1 MFARQED
8 ILLLDERPS
17 KSGGAV
23 DHVAATSAML
33 VAGLGL
39 TQLFMPLAAAPLTG
53 IESSTGAQIVGLQW
67 ALLGG
72 LLAFGGLFRMRVV
85 TIFAAE
91 FLFISGVAAAIV
103 SAINHPDM
111 MPLLVNGAVAV
122 VGLVNTGLARLVEK
136 ADMKRELRITREKA
150 KIASEAIS
158 NSAETKGAES
168 ANA

>member
-1 MFARQED
+1 MFAKQED

-23 DHVAATSAML
+23 DHVAAASAIL

-39 TQLFMPLAAAPLTG
+39 TQLLMPLMASPLTG
-53 IESSTGAQIVGLQW
+53 IEGSTGAQIVGLQW

-91 FLFISGVAAAIV
+91 FLFIAGVAAAIV
-103 SAINHPDM
+103 SAINHPDL

-122 VGLVNTGLARLVEK
+122 VGLVNSGLARLVDK
-136 ADMKRELRITREKA
+136 ADMRRELRIARETA
-150 KIASEAIS
+150 KVASEAIVN
-158 NSAETKGAES
+158 NSEAKGVHHV
-168 ANA
+168 

>member
-1 MFARQED
+1 MFAKQED
-8 ILLLDERPS
+8 ILLLDERRP

-23 DHVAATSAML
+23 DHVAAASAVL

-39 TQLFMPLAAAPLTG
+39 TQLFMPLIAVPLTG
-53 IESSTGAQIVGLQW
+53 IEGSTGAQIVGLQW

-91 FLFISGVAAAIV
+91 FLLLTGVAAAIV

-111 MPLLVNGAVAV
+111 MPLLVNGAIAF
-122 VGLVNTGLARLVEK
+122 VGLINSGLARLVDK
-136 ADMKRELRITREKA
+136 ADMKRELRIARETA
-150 KIASEAIS
+150 KIASAPVAKNTDAKEA
-158 NSAETKGAES
+158 
-168 ANA
+168 

>member
-1 MFARQED
+1 MFAKQED
-8 ILLLDERPS
+8 ILLLDERTS

-23 DHVAATSAML
+23 DHIAAATAVL

-39 TQLFMPLAAAPLTG
+39 TQLFMPLVAAPLTG
-53 IESSTGAQIVGLQW
+53 IESSTGAQVVGLQW

-72 LLAFGGLFRMRVV
+72 LLAIGGLFRMRVV

-103 SAINHPDM
+103 SAINHQDM
-111 MPLLVNGAVAV
+111 IPLLINGAVAF
-122 VGLVNTGLARLVEK
+122 VGLSNSGLARLVEK

-150 KIASEAIS
+150 KIVGEAMMNSSEA
-158 NSAETKGAES
+158 KGA
-168 ANA
+168 

>member
-8 ILLLDERPS
+8 ILLLEERPS

-23 DHVAATSAML
+23 DHVAAASAVL

-39 TQLFMPLAAAPLTG
+39 TQLFMPLLAAPLTG

-67 ALLGG
+67 AILGG
-72 LLAFGGLFRMRVV
+72 LLAFGGLFRMRVL

-91 FLFISGVAAAIV
+91 FLLICGVAAAIV

-111 MPLLVNGAVAV
+111 MPLLVNGAIAF
-122 VGLVNTGLARLVEK
+122 VGLINSGLARLVDK
-136 ADMKRELRITREKA
+136 ADMKRELRIARETA
-150 KIASEAIS
+150 KLANLPAT
-158 NSAETKGAES
+158 NSTDAKE
-168 ANA
+168 N

>member
-1 MFARQED
+1 MFAKQED
-8 ILLLDERPS
+8 ILLLDERQP

-23 DHVAATSAML
+23 DHVAAASAVV

-39 TQLFMPLAAAPLTG
+39 AQLFVPLMAAPLTG

-72 LLAFGGLFRMRVV
+72 LLAFGGVFRMRVV

-91 FLFISGVAAAIV
+91 FLFLCGVAAAIV

-111 MPLLVNGAVAV
+111 MPLLVNSAVAF
-122 VGLVNTGLARLVEK
+122 VGLANSGLARLVEK
-136 ADMKRELRITREKA
+136 ADMKRELRIARETA
-150 KIASEAIS
+150 KF
-158 NSAETKGAES
+158 
-168 ANA
+168 ANQSVANLTENKDPHHD

>member
-1 MFARQED
+1 MFAKQED
-8 ILLLDERPS
+8 ILLLDERRS

-23 DHVAATSAML
+23 DHVAAASAVL

-39 TQLFMPLAAAPLTG
+39 AQLFMPLMAAPLTG
-53 IESSTGAQIVGLQW
+53 IEGSTGAQIVGLQW

-91 FLFISGVAAAIV
+91 FLFLTGVAAAIV

-111 MPLLVNGAVAV
+111 MPLLVNGAVAL
-122 VGLVNTGLARLVEK
+122 VGLINSGLARLVDK
-136 ADMKRELRITREKA
+136 ADMKRELRIARETA
-150 KIASEAIS
+150 KLASAPVVNDTDAKEL
-158 NSAETKGAES
+158 
-168 ANA
+168 